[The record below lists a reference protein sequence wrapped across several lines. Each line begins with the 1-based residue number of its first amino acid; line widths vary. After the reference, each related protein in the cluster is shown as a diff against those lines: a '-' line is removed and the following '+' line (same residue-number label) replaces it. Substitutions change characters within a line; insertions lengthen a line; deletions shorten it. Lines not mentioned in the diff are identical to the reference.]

1 MAKTKTLTE
10 GTPWK
15 LLLSFSIPILIGQV
29 VQLFYSLV
37 DTKVVGATL
46 GELALASVG
55 SVSTLYNLTNGF
67 ANGLTMGFAII
78 IAMYFGRKDEKNLKK
93 AFAADILL
101 SLVIIAVVIV
111 GLMLFLRPVL
121 GLLHVPEEQ
130 MEMSVSYI
138 SVLIVGL
145 FATVLYNMF
154 ANALRA
160 LGDSVTPLIFL
171 IIAALT
177 NVVLDYGFILGFG
190 MGVEGAAW
198 ATVIS
203 QILSVVLCFL
213 RVRRKF
219 PVLHVSASDFRLERG
234 MVSELVKSGL
244 SMSLMSCLVS
254 FGTVSLQSAINQMGT
269 AVIVAH
275 TATRKLFEIIMVPS
289 MVLSAA
295 MATFSG
301 QNYGAGRLDR
311 IRAGLKSALLIG
323 LGWSGIAIALIYLT
337 ANYLIRFIA
346 SSSNPEVIYW
356 GVTYIRLNVLF
367 LIVCLCVC
375 VLRNTMQ
382 GFGNRKI
389 PVISSLIELVG
400 KVIFAFALA
409 PVLGYWGI
417 IWSEP
422 VVWFAMVIPLAIST
436 VRTFQRNGV

>member
-1 MAKTKTLTE
+1 M
-10 GTPWK
+10 
-15 LLLSFSIPILIGQV
+15 F
-29 VQLFYSLV
+29 QLRISGWSGEWSL
-37 DTKVVGATL
+37 K
-46 GELALASVG
+46 
-55 SVSTLYNLTNGF
+55 
-67 ANGLTMGFAII
+67 
-78 IAMYFGRKDEKNLKK
+78 
-93 AFAADILL
+93 
-101 SLVIIAVVIV
+101 
-111 GLMLFLRPVL
+111 
-121 GLLHVPEEQ
+121 
-130 MEMSVSYI
+130 
-138 SVLIVGL
+138 
-145 FATVLYNMF
+145 
-154 ANALRA
+154 
-160 LGDSVTPLIFL
+160 
-171 IIAALT
+171 
-177 NVVLDYGFILGFG
+177 
-190 MGVEGAAW
+190 
-198 ATVIS
+198 
-203 QILSVVLCFL
+203 
-213 RVRRKF
+213 
-219 PVLHVSASDFRLERG
+219 
-234 MVSELVKSGL
+234 LVKSGL

-400 KVIFAFALA
+400 KVIFAFC
-409 PVLGYWGI
+409 PGSGSGILGNHLVRAGGLVCHGDPAGGQYRADVPAKRRLNLRKKEGVGSGADFASRTNRRQM
-417 IWSEP
+417 SEKTTKCREM
-422 VVWFAMVIPLAIST
+422 MVDLHLSK
-436 VRTFQRNGV
+436 R